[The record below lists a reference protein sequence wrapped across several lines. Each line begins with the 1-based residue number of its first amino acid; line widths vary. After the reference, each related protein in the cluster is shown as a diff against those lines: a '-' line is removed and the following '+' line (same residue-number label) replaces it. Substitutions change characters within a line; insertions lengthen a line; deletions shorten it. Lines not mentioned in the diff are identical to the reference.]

1 MLDEY
6 DERYRRVFRAAFDAG
21 VRAAEELP
29 DEDVQTLRRYSGV
42 VGLIAEHVALTR
54 KRAPRRAFAD
64 AEK

>member
-6 DERYRRVFRAAFDAG
+6 DETYRRVFRAAFDAG
-21 VRAAEELP
+21 VRAAQDLP
-29 DEDVQTLRRYSGV
+29 DEDIQTLRRYSGV

-54 KRAPRRAFAD
+54 ERAPRRMLAD